1 VTGPRAVVALRHRNF
16 RLFWSGQLI
25 SLVGTWMQT
34 VAQGWLV
41 LTLTRG
47 DPVALGITA
56 ACQFTPVLLFGLV
69 GGVLADALPK
79 RRTLI
84 VTQSASL
91 VLALLLGLLAITG
104 VVQIWHVYLL
114 AVGLGIVNA
123 VDMPVRQSFIVEMV
137 GREDIANAV
146 ALNSAVFNGARILG
160 PAVAG
165 ILILIVGTAVCFFL
179 NAASYLAVLFAYA
192 LMREDELR
200 PAIRIAVARTVGGVV
215 AQLREGLA
223 YARATPVVR
232 LALLTLGITA
242 TAGMN
247 SSVLMPVFAQDV
259 LGGGP
264 STFGFLLAASG
275 VGSIFAALHIAA
287 GLRPSIKLVVVAGA
301 ALGVALL
308 ALSQVHQTI
317 IALPLMAVFGWSVIS
332 MAATTNTLIQ
342 VLVPDELRGRVI
354 SIFTTVFAGST
365 PVGGLLVGSI
375 AGLLGVSV
383 ALAFGGVV
391 ALTTAGFAGL
401 RVRALGD
408 EAREARPVLLGLR

>member
-247 SSVLMPVFAQDV
+247 SSVLMPVFAHDV